1 MFSDVHTFELLGARK
16 ILDAVGN
23 LQHLQEIIEEV
34 ETGIRNNSDKAFDGS
49 KCLIECTCKTI
60 LAERG
65 ENVEADIKLVT
76 LVKKTAEKLGINSG
90 LGEDFRNMLSGI
102 TTTTQAVANIRN
114 SYGPLSHGKDA
125 MHERIGGYQRYMA
138 AKMAEMVSVMLYQ
151 IHKGVP
157 ADLLHTRQEYDEDH
171 NNNTMVDEAI
181 LIEVDS
187 ETNEIN
193 FVDYGIFRPS
203 QILYALDRQAYKAA
217 LQAAMDNAVND
228 DEPEPE
234 PEPEHEQEAAG

>member
-23 LQHLQEIIEEV
+23 LPHLQEIIEEV

-65 ENVEADIKLVT
+65 EEIEAAITLPT
-76 LVKKTAEKLGINSG
+76 LVKRTAEKLGVNSG
-90 LGEDFRNMLSGI
+90 LGDDFRNMLSGL
-102 TTTTQAVANIRN
+102 TTTTQAVCNLRN

-125 MHERIGGYQRYMA
+125 AHERIGGYQRYMA

-151 IHKGVP
+151 IHTGVP
-157 ADLLHTRQEYDEDH
+157 ADLLHTREEYDDKH
-171 NNNTMVDEAI
+171 DANALIDNSVMVEIDI
-181 LIEVDS
+181 
-187 ETNEIN
+187 ETNEIS
-193 FVDYGIFRPS
+193 FLDYGVFRPS
-203 QILYALDRQAYKAA
+203 HILYALDREAYKAA
-217 LQAAMDNAVND
+217 LQAALDNAVND
-228 DEPEPE
+228 DEPERA
-234 PEPEHEQEAAG
+234 QEA

>member
-1 MFSDVHTFELLGARK
+1 MIMFSDVQTFELLGARK

-23 LQHLQEIIEEV
+23 LPHLQEIIQEV

-65 ENVEADIKLVT
+65 EEVAPNIDLHQ
-76 LVKKTAEKLGINSG
+76 LVKQTAEKLGIRTI
-90 LGEDFRNMLSGI
+90 LGNDFRDMLSGL
-102 TTTTQAVANIRN
+102 TTTTRAIATIRN

-125 MHERIGGYQRYMA
+125 AHESIGGYQRYMA

-151 IHKGVP
+151 IHAGVP
-157 ADLLHTRQEYDEDH
+157 ADMLYTRQDYDGDH
-171 NNNTMVDEAI
+171 ADNGLVDEAVQV
-181 LIEVDS
+181 EVND

-193 FVDYGIFRPS
+193 LVDYGVFRPS

-217 LQAAMDNAVND
+217 LQAAIDNAGND
-228 DEPEPE
+228 DA
-234 PEPEHEQEAAG
+234 HEQEQEAVG

>member
-1 MFSDVHTFELLGARK
+1 MTMFSDVQTFELLGARK

-23 LQHLQEIIEEV
+23 LPHLQEIIEEV

-65 ENVEADIKLVT
+65 ETVEANIAVHQ
-76 LVKKTAEKLGINSG
+76 LVKKTAEKLGIRSEFGEEFRSLLSG
-90 LGEDFRNMLSGI
+90 LSATAL
-102 TTTTQAVANIRN
+102 AVATIRN
-114 SYGPLSHGKDA
+114 NYGPLGHGRDA
-125 MHERIGGYQRYMA
+125 AHERIGGYQRYMA

-151 IHKGVP
+151 IHTGVP
-157 ADLLHTRQEYDEDH
+157 ADLMHTREEYDQEHVKNSLIDVI
-171 NNNTMVDEAI
+171 VDVQ
-181 LIEVDS
+181 VDD

-193 FVDYGIFRPS
+193 FADYGVFRPS

-217 LQAAMDNAVND
+217 LQVAVDSAVND
-228 DEPEPE
+228 DEPEQAE
-234 PEPEHEQEAAG
+234 EAAG

>member
-1 MFSDVHTFELLGARK
+1 MFSDVQTFELSGARK

-23 LQHLQEIIEEV
+23 LPHLKEIIEEV
-34 ETGIRNNSDKAFDGS
+34 EMGLRNNSDKAFDGS

-65 ENVEADIKLVT
+65 AAVEADIKLVS
-76 LVKKTAEKLGINSG
+76 LVKKTAEKLGINSE
-90 LGEDFRNMLSGI
+90 LGEDFRNMLSGL

-114 SYGPLSHGKDA
+114 AYGPLAHGRDA
-125 MHERIGGYQRYMA
+125 AHERIGGYQRYMA

-157 ADLLHTRQEYDEDH
+157 ADLLYTREEYDESH
-171 NNNTMVDEAI
+171 NDNTLIDGAVRIDVDP
-181 LIEVDS
+181 
-187 ETNEIN
+187 ETNEVN

-203 QILYALDRQAYKAA
+203 EILYALDREAYKSA
-217 LQAAMDNAVND
+217 LQTAQNDAVND
-228 DEPEPE
+228 DEPEKT
-234 PEPEHEQEAAG
+234 QEVV